1 LGSSPGVERMDLY
14 FLYFVLFSF
23 ILVALIL
30 FILFFTDE
38 LKQIKGHF
46 KWRQYIVYLLGSFFI
61 LGSISLSYFI
71 YLHGPVWLAILA
83 FVAFNAT
90 AVYFLY
96 RASMIVKEI
105 EQK

>member
-1 LGSSPGVERMDLY
+1 MDFY

-23 ILVALIL
+23 TLVALIL

-38 LKQIKGHF
+38 LRQIKEHF

-61 LGSISLSYFI
+61 LASVSLSYFI
-71 YLHGPVWLAILA
+71 RLHGPVWLAILVFA
-83 FVAFNAT
+83 AFNAA

-96 RASMIVKEI
+96 RASTIVRERV
-105 EQK
+105 

>member
-1 LGSSPGVERMDLY
+1 MGSSPGVEWMDLY

-23 ILVALIL
+23 VLVALIL

-46 KWRQYIVYLLGSFFI
+46 KRRQYIIYLLGSFFI
-61 LGSISLSYFI
+61 LASISLSYFI
-71 YLHGPVWLAILA
+71 YLHGPVWLAILVFA
-83 FVAFNAT
+83 AFNAA

-96 RASMIVKEI
+96 RASTIVRERV
-105 EQK
+105 

>member
-1 LGSSPGVERMDLY
+1 MDLY

-30 FILFFTDE
+30 FIIFFTDE

-46 KWRQYIVYLLGSFFI
+46 KWRQYVVYLLGSFFI
-61 LGSISLSYFI
+61 LVSISLAYFI
-71 YLHGPVWLAILA
+71 YLHGPVWVAALVFA
-83 FVAFNAT
+83 AFNAI

-96 RASMIVKEI
+96 RASMIVKER
-105 EQK
+105 E

>member
-1 LGSSPGVERMDLY
+1 LGLIPGVERMDFY

-23 ILVALIL
+23 VLVALIL

-38 LKQIKGHF
+38 LKQIKGNF

-83 FVAFNAT
+83 FVALTQQLFIFCIER
-90 AVYFLY
+90 VRLY
-96 RASMIVKEI
+96 RK
-105 EQK
+105 

>member
-1 LGSSPGVERMDLY
+1 MGSSPGVEWMDLY

-23 ILVALIL
+23 VLVALIL

-46 KWRQYIVYLLGSFFI
+46 KRRQYIIYLLGSFFI
-61 LGSISLSYFI
+61 LGSIVLSYFI
-71 YLHGPVWLAILA
+71 YLHGPVWVALLA
-83 FVAFNAT
+83 FVALNAT

-96 RASMIVKEI
+96 RASTIVQER
-105 EQK
+105 E

>member
-1 LGSSPGVERMDLY
+1 MDCY

-23 ILVALIL
+23 ILIALIF

-38 LKQIKGHF
+38 MKQIKGLF
-46 KWRQYIVYLLGSFFI
+46 KWRQYIVYLLGSLFI
-61 LGSISLSYFI
+61 IGSILLSYFI
-71 YLHGPVWLAILA
+71 YLHGSLWLSVVV

-96 RASMIVKEI
+96 RASTIVRERL
-105 EQK
+105 